1 MKLSYDL
8 HIHSCLSPCGDN
20 DMTPNNIVNMAQLL
34 GLDVIAVSD
43 HNSAKNL
50 PAVLAVAKN
59 TGLTVVPAIEAC
71 TMEEVHML
79 CLLPDLDKALIL
91 DERLYSLLPD
101 FINDPK
107 AFGDQ
112 LIADENDEIIGKA
125 DKLLINAANISIDK
139 LIPLV
144 DSLGGIAIPAH
155 VDKSANSIISNL
167 GLIPPEYSFSCVEV
181 KSLKNSIDFYGSIIS
196 NSDAHQLE
204 LINEPINFI
213 EVQEKSV
220 LSIINTLKQKIQ

>member
-1 MKLSYDL
+1 MQVSYDL

-20 DMTPNNIVNMAQLL
+20 DMTPNNIVNMAMLL

-50 PAVLAVAKN
+50 PAVISVAN
-59 TGLTVVPAIEAC
+59 SLGITVVPAIEVC

-79 CLLPDLDKALIL
+79 CLLPTLENAVTLG
-91 DERLYSLLPD
+91 DEIYPLLPS
-101 FINDPK
+101 FKNDVE

-112 LIADENDEIIGKA
+112 LITDENDEVIGYEE
-125 DKLLINAANISIDK
+125 KLLINAIDLSIDK
-139 LIPLV
+139 LLPIV
-144 DSLGGIAIPAH
+144 ASLGGIAIPAH

-167 GLIPPEYSFSCVEV
+167 GLIPPEYDFSCIEI
-181 KSLKNSIDFYGSIIS
+181 KNPENKIDFNGNKIT

-204 LINEPINFI
+204 LIHEPTYYIDVN
-213 EVQEKSV
+213 EKSAIG
-220 LSIINTLKQKIQ
+220 IINSLKQKR